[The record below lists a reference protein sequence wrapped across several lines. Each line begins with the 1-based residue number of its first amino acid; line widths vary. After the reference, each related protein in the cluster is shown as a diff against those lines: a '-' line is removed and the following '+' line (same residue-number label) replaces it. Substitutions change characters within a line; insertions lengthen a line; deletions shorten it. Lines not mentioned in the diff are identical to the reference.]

1 MRELPV
7 IAIDAMGGDL
17 GPRSIV
23 PAAARFLRDH
33 TEVGVALVGRRDDV
47 EPLVSRH
54 PVGDDGRLEIVDASQ
69 VVSMDELPAEALR
82 KKKDSSMRVALNLVR
97 DGHARACVSSGNTG
111 ALMATARYVLK
122 TLPGIDRPAIM
133 SAIPAKGG
141 HTHMLDLGANAH
153 CTPQQLVQ
161 FAVMGTV
168 VAGDIHGLSNPRV
181 GLLNIGTEE
190 IKGNETI
197 RLAGQLLARSDLNY
211 VGFVE
216 GHDIMSGRV
225 DVVVTDGFTGNVA
238 LKTMEGVARMLFET
252 AREEV
257 AASWLNRLA
266 ALAARPLF
274 RAVRNR
280 IDPRRYNG
288 ASLVGL
294 NGIVIKSHGDADS
307 LAFRNAIGTALVEV
321 QQGVPTQ
328 IGDLLERERRTLE
341 SAV

>member
-1 MRELPV
+1 MGELPV

-17 GPRSIV
+17 GPAAIV
-23 PAAARFLRDH
+23 PAVAEFLRDH
-33 TEVGVALVGRRDDV
+33 GDVGVSLVGRREELEVLTARHRIAGHDRLVTV
-47 EPLVSRH
+47 E
-54 PVGDDGRLEIVDASQ
+54 ASQ
-69 VVSMDELPAEALR
+69 VVAMDELPADALR

-97 DGHARACVSSGNTG
+97 DDRAQACVSSGNTG
-111 ALMATARYVLK
+111 ALMATGRYVLK

-197 RLAGQLLARSDLNY
+197 RLAGQLLAQSDLNY

-238 LKTMEGVARMLFET
+238 LKTMEGAARLLFET

-257 AASWLNRLA
+257 AASWINRLGA
-266 ALAARPLF
+266 VVARPLF
-274 RAVRNR
+274 RSIRNR
-280 IDPRRYNG
+280 VDPRRYNG

-294 NGIVIKSHGDADS
+294 NGIVIKSHGGADA
-307 LAFRNAIGTALVEV
+307 LAFRNAIETALVEV
-321 QQGVPTQ
+321 QQGVPSQ
-328 IGDLLERERRTLE
+328 IGDLLEREKKILE
-341 SAV
+341 PAI

>member
-17 GPRSIV
+17 GPRAIV
-23 PAAARFLRDH
+23 PAVEDFLRSG
-33 TEVGVALVGRRDDV
+33 EQSARVLLVGRREDL
-47 EPLVSRH
+47 EPLL
-54 PVGDDGRLEIVDASQ
+54 DGHAGGESDRLQIVDATQ
-69 VVSMDELPAEALR
+69 VVSMDEPAADALR
-82 KKKDSSMRVALNLVR
+82 KKKDSSMRVAINLVR
-97 DGHARACVSSGNTG
+97 DGQAHACICAGNTG

-122 TLPGIDRPAIM
+122 TLPGIDRPAII

-153 CTPQQLVQ
+153 CTPQQLAQ

-168 VAGDIHGLSNPRV
+168 VASDVHGLAKPRV

-197 RLAGQLLARSDLNY
+197 RLAGQLLGQSELNY

-216 GHDIMSGRV
+216 GYDIMSGRV
-225 DVVVTDGFTGNVA
+225 DVVVTDGFTGNIA
-238 LKTMEGVARMLFET
+238 LKTMEGVARMLFDT

-257 AASWLNRLA
+257 SANWLNRLGAVA
-266 ALAARPLF
+266 AAPLF
-274 RAVRNR
+274 RSIRRRV
-280 IDPRRYNG
+280 DPRRYNG

-294 NGIVIKSHGDADS
+294 NGIVIKSHGGADS
-307 LAFRNAIGTALVEV
+307 FAFGNAIRTALVEV
-321 QQGVPTQ
+321 RKGVPTQ
-328 IGDLLERERRTLE
+328 IGDLLKRQTILE
-341 SAV
+341 QAV

>member
-17 GPRSIV
+17 GPQAIV
-23 PAAARFLRDH
+23 PAVVDFLRSGD
-33 TEVGVALVGRRDDV
+33 AAAIRLVGRRAEL
-47 EPLVSRH
+47 EPLTRGLARDES
-54 PVGDDGRLEIVDASQ
+54 DRLDIVDASQ
-69 VVSMDELPAEALR
+69 VVAMGEPAADALR

-97 DGHARACVSSGNTG
+97 DGSAQACISAGNTG

-122 TLPGIDRPAIM
+122 TLPGIDRPAII
-133 SAIPAKGG
+133 SAIPARGG

-153 CTPQQLVQ
+153 CTVQQLVQ

-168 VAGDIHGLSNPRV
+168 VAGDVHGLESPRV

-197 RLAGQLLARSDLNY
+197 RLAGQLLAQSDLNY

-216 GHDIMSGRV
+216 GYDIMSGRV
-225 DVVVTDGFTGNVA
+225 DVVVTDGFTGNIA

-252 AREEV
+252 AREQVQANWINRLGAV
-257 AASWLNRLA
+257 AAM
-266 ALAARPLF
+266 PLF
-274 RAVRNR
+274 RSIRNR
-280 IDPRRYNG
+280 VDPRRYNG

-294 NGIVIKSHGDADS
+294 NGIVIKSHGGADTV
-307 LAFRNAIGTALVEV
+307 AFGNAIRTALVEV
-321 QQGVPTQ
+321 RKGVPTQ
-328 IGDLLERERRTLE
+328 IGDLLKRQTILE
-341 SAV
+341 QAI